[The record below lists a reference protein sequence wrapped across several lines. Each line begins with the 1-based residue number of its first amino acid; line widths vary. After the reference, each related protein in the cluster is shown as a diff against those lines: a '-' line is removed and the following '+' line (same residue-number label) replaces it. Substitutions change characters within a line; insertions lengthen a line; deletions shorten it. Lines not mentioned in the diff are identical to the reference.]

1 MGEDEKTSK
10 NWAEIG
16 DGRGKDGRF
25 APGHKSNGGR
35 KRQPKAF
42 RETVLKSAPEAL
54 ETVLEIMR
62 STNARASDRLRAAE
76 IVIERAY
83 GKPDSTVRLDVP
95 KQERL
100 DDIRAEIERIKAGE
114 EQ

>member
-1 MGEDEKTSK
+1 MGEDEKISK

-16 DGRGKDGRF
+16 DGREKNGRF

-62 STNARASDRLRAAE
+62 SAARASDRLRAAE

-114 EQ
+114 ER